1 MLVWVDFWRISPTK
15 LLTILEFSV
24 EKFDKMHFY
33 VDKIHLNSLK
43 SSSCIDKVIILVD
56 KMTVTFVSLTG
67 VNSVAMRIL
76 KVGYS

>member
-33 VDKIHLNSLK
+33 VDKIHLNASEIFELH
-43 SSSCIDKVIILVD
+43 
-56 KMTVTFVSLTG
+56 
-67 VNSVAMRIL
+67 R
-76 KVGYS
+76 

>member
-1 MLVWVDFWRISPTK
+1 MR
-15 LLTILEFSV
+15 
-24 EKFDKMHFY
+24 
-33 VDKIHLNSLK
+33 LK